1 MERKKNDKYA
11 AIKAAEKERGT
22 SKNNPFIKANSNLN
36 RAKPIQQSTSETSP
50 PVSDATYSEMIH
62 NNPSDSFSNIQEEY
76 DIHETDTAKNE
87 TNHTFTENGKL
98 NLKSVFPSS
107 KKKRIMNGHT
117 FYLEEKYYKKLK
129 KIADEQGI
137 SVSNVLNEILKQIL

>member
-11 AIKAAEKERGT
+11 AIKAAEKERDA
-22 SKNNPFIKANSNLN
+22 SKNNPFIKANTNLN
-36 RAKPIQQSTSETSP
+36 RAKPIQQSTDEPIQPISETINTSNETKN
-50 PVSDATYSEMIH
+50 ATG
-62 NNPSDSFSNIQEEY
+62 N
-76 DIHETDTAKNE
+76 IHEENDINKTGINNNE
-87 TNHTFTENGKL
+87 PNHTFTENGKL
-98 NLKSVFPSS
+98 NLKSIFPSS

-117 FYLEEKYYKKLK
+117 FYLDEKYYKRLK

>member
-1 MERKKNDKYA
+1 MERKKNDKYE
-11 AIKAAEKERGT
+11 AIKAAEKERDT

-36 RAKPIQQSTSETSP
+36 RAKPIQQTTDETTHSVP
-50 PVSDATYSEMIH
+50 NTVDSKRIQNETPDPLSD
-62 NNPSDSFSNIQEEY
+62 IQ
-76 DIHETDTAKNE
+76 DDTPETNANKNE
-87 TNHTFTENGKL
+87 LNHTFTENGKL

-107 KKKRIMNGHT
+107 KKKRTMNGHT
-117 FYLEEKYYKKLK
+117 FYLDEKYYKKLK

>member
-11 AIKAAEKERGT
+11 AIKAAEKERDT

-36 RAKPIQQSTSETSP
+36 RAKPMQQSINETIL
-50 PVSDATYSEMIH
+50 PVSNTTDSEKMH
-62 NNPSDSFSNIQEEY
+62 NETPDSFNDTRKKDDTHEA
-76 DIHETDTAKNE
+76 DINNNE
-87 TNHTFTENGKL
+87 LNRTFTENGKL

-117 FYLEEKYYKKLK
+117 FYLDEKYYKKLK

>member
-1 MERKKNDKYA
+1 MERNKNDKYA
-11 AIKAAEKERGT
+11 AIKAAEKERNT

-36 RAKPIQQSTSETSP
+36 RAKPIQQETDEITLPVPSTEDSER
-50 PVSDATYSEMIH
+50 MH
-62 NNPSDSFSNIQEEY
+62 NETPDSFSVIQKEDDTHENIKE
-76 DIHETDTAKNE
+76 NE
-87 TNHTFTENGKL
+87 LNHTFTENGKL
-98 NLKSVFPSS
+98 NIKSVFPSS

-117 FYLEEKYYKKLK
+117 FYLDDKYYKKLK

>member
-11 AIKAAEKERGT
+11 AIKAAEKERET
-22 SKNNPFIKANSNLN
+22 AKDNPFIKANSNLN
-36 RAKPIQQSTSETSP
+36 RAKPIQQSADESIN
-50 PVSDATYSEMIH
+50 PVSDTASSERIH
-62 NNPSDSFSNIQEEY
+62 NEPLDSFKNMQESNINEN
-76 DIHETDTAKNE
+76 DINE
-87 TNHTFTENGKL
+87 NEPNHTFTENGKL

-117 FYLEEKYYKKLK
+117 FYLDEKYYKKLK